1 MGKTAS
7 LEASKQLMRCCREQ
21 RSQETTWPLR
31 GSKQSP
37 GHSLLPRASQ
47 DEGMPTGHSLSQEL
61 AQRESQHSS
70 QPGLSM
76 GLCLP

>member
-7 LEASKQLMRCCREQ
+7 LEASKQLMRCCRVQ